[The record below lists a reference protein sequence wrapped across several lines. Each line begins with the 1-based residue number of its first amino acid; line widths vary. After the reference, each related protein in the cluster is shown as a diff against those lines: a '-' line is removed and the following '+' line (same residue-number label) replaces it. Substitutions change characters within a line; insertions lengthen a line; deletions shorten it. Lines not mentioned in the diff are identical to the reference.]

1 MAINPNLVGVPAQSK
16 NLDTATTTTTAGLV
30 HRQVISLADPETATS
45 YARVSGD
52 SLQVSVQNA
61 TLAVTQSGTFNITNI
76 SGTVSLPTGASTAT
90 LQTTGNTS
98 LNSIDTKTPALS
110 GGRVPVESNLVQG
123 LTDTQLRA
131 SAVPVSGTFW
141 QATQPVSAASLPLPT
156 GAATSAAQTD
166 GTQKTQLK
174 DKRNLIGFGAS
185 FSPLNELLQHS
196 PLRLV
201 GQGFTGTTLD
211 TVAWSTSASGSG
223 AVTLTGDSTATL
235 TTGATA
241 NSSINLS
248 STRAARFMFGYANM
262 FRAVVSTGDAGTAN
276 NVRSIG
282 VDNGTDGLGFTWNGT
297 AFGIYYK
304 NNSVVTNITSGF
316 NGDLGTTYTWSTTPR
331 ALEIVYF
338 TTGFWFFVDGQLLHT
353 IALSTLSAPLT
364 QSLSLPLAAS
374 NTNSGGSTTNLTLKI
389 WNQTVFRLGNEYQ
402 RPKYANIT
410 TNTTTTLKL
419 GAGTLRKIIINTN
432 GSTNNTATIYDNTTG
447 SGTKIGT
454 ITTSTAVGG
463 TFEYDLDFFAGLTI
477 VTANGSAAN
486 LTVVYD

>member
-1 MAINPNLVGVPAQSK
+1 MAIDKNAVAVPAQSK
-16 NLDTATTTTTAGLV
+16 DLDTTRVTTTYGLV
-30 HRQVISLADPETATS
+30 HRQVISIADPESPTAYVTLTGS
-45 YARVSGD
+45 SLNVNVSNASIAVSAA
-52 SLQVSVQNA
+52 SLP
-61 TLAVTQSGTFNITNI
+61 
-76 SGTVSLPTGASTAT
+76 LPTGAATAT
-90 LQTTGNTS
+90 LQTTGNNTLS
-98 LNSIDTKTPALS
+98 NIDTKLGGTLS
-110 GGRVPVESNLVQG
+110 VNVG
-123 LTDTQLRA
+123 LTDAQLRA
-131 SAVPVSGTFW
+131 SAVPVSL
-141 QATQPVSAASLPLPT
+141 SSSPLPT

-248 STRAARFMFGYANM
+248 STRTARFMFGYANM
-262 FRAVVSTGDAGTAN
+262 FKAVVSTGDAGTAN

-338 TTGFWFFVDGQLLHT
+338 TTGFWFFVDDQLLHT